1 MGPAYPVAVATRG
14 LPEQSMAQP
23 LISVIVPAFN
33 AASTLRESVESALK
47 GSYENAEIII
57 VDDGSTDAT
66 SEIAEA
72 LSARDTRVSF
82 HRRQNGGVSA
92 ALNSSLALAR
102 GEYVARLDADDLW
115 HSAKL
120 ERQMEAARRNPAAA
134 LIYTWVRYIDAESRV
149 HRDGPP
155 QRFPPRALC
164 RGIYESLVGGNSSVM
179 MRRDVVRELGGYDET
194 LSSWEDL
201 LLQLRISAD
210 HVIDH
215 VPEYLV
221 GYRVRPGSLSARPD
235 NMLASWRKARSRI
248 DALFPQVPGFVR
260 DWAHGRRCAEL
271 AEGFAWKGEYRRS
284 GGLLAEALRHDPR
297 WTSEWLAF
305 RSWRFVSRRAFKRG
319 AAATDARFLDCDPRK
334 EALPSKNPLTALED
348 SRIATLTRLDEE
360 LAR

>member
-1 MGPAYPVAVATRG
+1 MGRAYPVTVPARG
-14 LPEQSMAQP
+14 LPELLMAQP
-23 LISVIVPAFN
+23 LISVVVPAFN

-47 GSYENAEIII
+47 GSYENVEIII

-72 LSARDTRVSF
+72 LSALDRRVSL

-92 ALNSSLALAR
+92 ALNSALAIAR

-115 HSAKL
+115 HPAKL
-120 ERQMEAARRNPAAA
+120 QRQVETAGSNPDAA
-134 LIYTWVRYIDAESRV
+134 LIYTWVRYIDAEGRV

-155 QRFPPRALC
+155 QRFPSRALC
-164 RGIYESLVGGNSSVM
+164 RGIYESLVGGNSSAL
-179 MRRDVVRELGGYDET
+179 MRRDVVQELGGYDET

-210 HVIDH
+210 HAIDH

-235 NMLASWRKARSRI
+235 NMLASWRKARERM
-248 DALFPQVPGFVR
+248 DELFPQVPKFVR
-260 DWAHGRRCAEL
+260 NWAHGKRCAEL
-271 AEGFAWKGEYRRS
+271 AEGFAWKGEYRCS
-284 GGLLAEALRHDPR
+284 AGLLAEALRHDPR
-297 WTSEWLAF
+297 WTSQWLAF
-305 RSWRFVSRRAFKRG
+305 RSRRSGTRRTSNREDTPPG
-319 AAATDARFLDCDPRK
+319 AYFLDCDPRK
-334 EALPSKNPLTALED
+334 EALPSHKLLAALED
-348 SRIATLTRLDEE
+348 GRIGMLTKLDEG